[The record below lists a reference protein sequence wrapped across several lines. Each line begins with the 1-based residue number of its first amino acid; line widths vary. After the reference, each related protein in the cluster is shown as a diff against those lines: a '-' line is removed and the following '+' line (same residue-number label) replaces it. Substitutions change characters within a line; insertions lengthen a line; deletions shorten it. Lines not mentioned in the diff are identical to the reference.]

1 MDWPWALS
9 TSSST
14 CRCLALLF
22 VLLYPFDLIELYW
35 RLNMSNISA
44 WAHQESTEQRPSSFD
59 ELMVWAWAM
68 IFSLEV
74 RWLRKWGAD
83 HAQTWLGI
91 LDSHSAVIHVQ
102 WQSLHH
108 IWLEKPMCY
117 SCQIVALCHT
127 AYFFPWQCDC
137 MSLPTKSVEVKG
149 DLAVVGTF
157 TSAQI
162 GSVNAAGKKN
172 VDGNRLMAKLMG
184 AMGVKGTAIL
194 HVYMF

>member
-1 MDWPWALS
+1 
-9 TSSST
+9 
-14 CRCLALLF
+14 
-22 VLLYPFDLIELYW
+22 
-35 RLNMSNISA
+35 
-44 WAHQESTEQRPSSFD
+44 
-59 ELMVWAWAM
+59 
-68 IFSLEV
+68 
-74 RWLRKWGAD
+74 
-83 HAQTWLGI
+83 
-91 LDSHSAVIHVQ
+91 
-102 WQSLHH
+102 
-108 IWLEKPMCY
+108 
-117 SCQIVALCHT
+117 
-127 AYFFPWQCDC
+127 